1 MIFDFIPL
9 GWIKR
14 KFFLQKLH
22 EFFDKRGQ
30 KKIYKKAKRATAA
43 RKPSNKNDNKN
54 FFAGKKVTQRIY
66 SRFKE
71 G

>member
-1 MIFDFIPL
+1 MILDLIPL

-22 EFFDKRGQ
+22 EYFDKRGQ
-30 KKIYKKAKRATAA
+30 KKKSKKAKRATSA
-43 RKPSNKNDNKN
+43 RKTLKKKDNN
-54 FFAGKKVTQRIY
+54 NIFVGKKVTQKKN

-71 G
+71 D